1 MNIIISIFIYLLIR
15 PRSFSGRERCAMNNS
30 KSVSIETIRRLP
42 KYYDVIDMAVKQ
54 GVKNIS
60 TSVIAE
66 HLNLEPILV
75 RKDLEQTGAKGRPR
89 VGFVAAELMDRIAGS
104 LGWGSLNNIVLVGCG
119 SLGSA
124 LLGYKGFSRA
134 GFDIVAGFDVDKGK
148 IGRTIHGKKILPVSK
163 FKDLCLR
170 MHIEV
175 GIISTPAEHA
185 QSVADLMAESGIKG
199 VWNFTSAALKTSKDV
214 IVHQEDMAASLVI
227 LIKKMNSMKK
237 EGKGQ
242 E

>member
-1 MNIIISIFIYLLIR
+1 MN
-15 PRSFSGRERCAMNNS
+15 SGN
-30 KSVSIETIRRLP
+30 SVSIEMIRRLP

-54 GVKNIS
+54 GAKNIS

-89 VGFVAAELMDRIAGS
+89 VGFEALDLMDRISGF
-104 LGWGSLNNIVLVGCG
+104 LGWGSLDNIVLVGCG

-124 LLGYKGFSRA
+124 LLGHKGFSRS
-134 GFDIVAGFDVDKGK
+134 GFDIVAGFDVDKEK
-148 IGRTIHGKKILPVSK
+148 IGRSIHGKKVLPLSK
-163 FKDLCLR
+163 LKNLCLR

-185 QSVADLMAESGIKG
+185 QSVADLMVESGIKG
-199 VWNFTSAALKTSKDV
+199 IWNFSRAPLKTPRNV
-214 IVHQEDMAASLVI
+214 VVHQEDMAASLVI
-227 LIKKMNSMKK
+227 LIKKMNKMKS
-237 EGKGQ
+237 EGRG
-242 E
+242 EELT

>member
-1 MNIIISIFIYLLIR
+1 MNS
-15 PRSFSGRERCAMNNS
+15 SS
-30 KSVSIETIRRLP
+30 SVSIEMIRRLP
-42 KYYDVIDMAVKQ
+42 KYYDVIDIAVKQ
-54 GVKNIS
+54 GAKSIS

-89 VGFVAAELMDRIAGS
+89 VGFEAVELMDRIAGF
-104 LGWGSLNNIVLVGCG
+104 LGWGSLDNIVLVGCG

-124 LLGYKGFSRA
+124 LLGHKGFSRS
-134 GFDIVAGFDVDKGK
+134 GFDIVAGFDVDKEK
-148 IGRTIHGKKILPVSK
+148 IGRSIHGKKILPLSK
-163 FKDLCLR
+163 LKDLCQR

-185 QSVADLMAESGIKG
+185 QSIADLMMESGIKG
-199 VWNFTSAALKTSKDV
+199 IWNFSGAPLKTPKNV

-227 LIKKMNSMKK
+227 LIRKMNRLKS
-237 EGKGQ
+237 EGRR
-242 E
+242 EDLT